1 MIPIPQ
7 YPLYSA
13 AISLYGG
20 HACPYYLNEEKG
32 WQLDLDELEN
42 SVNKARSEGKNVKCI
57 VVINPGN
64 PTGAIFSD

>member
-20 HACPYYLNEEKG
+20 SQSSYYLNEEKG
-32 WQLDLDELEN
+32 WQLDTE
-42 SVNKARSEGKNVKCI
+42 
-57 VVINPGN
+57 
-64 PTGAIFSD
+64 